1 MKRIPVIALL
11 LLALPLGAFGQ
22 AKGRRTSRVSRSGPA
37 SAATEAE
44 IKKAQREW
52 LDAYLKGDTAEL
64 ARLTSDDFISTGH
77 DAKVSDKEHA
87 MTMLKA
93 GSIALDSID
102 TEDFRV
108 RLYGNTAVVTGS
120 TAYKK
125 GQNVLGQVRYTQVW
139 VRRAPGY
146 WQTVSWHGTAFK
158 ISLADVEGAV
168 ATASGL
174 KYVDTVPGTGESPKP
189 GQQVTVH
196 YTGMLEDGTKFDSS
210 LDRGQPFQ
218 FNIGT
223 GQVIKG
229 WDEGLMT
236 MKVGGKRRLIIPPDL
251 GYGARGAG
259 GGVIPPNA
267 ILIFDVE
274 LLGVN

>member
-22 AKGRRTSRVSRSGPA
+22 AKGRKTSRVNRTGQA
-37 SAATEAE
+37 SATVEAQ

-52 LDAYLKGDTAEL
+52 LDAYLKGDTVEL

-77 DAKVSDKEHA
+77 DGKVSGKEQA
-87 MTMLKA
+87 MAMLEA
-93 GSIALDSID
+93 GNIALDSIE

-108 RLYGNTAVVTGS
+108 RVYGNTAIVTGK

-139 VRRAPGY
+139 VKRAPGY
-146 WQTVSWHGTAFK
+146 WQTVSWHGTSFK

-168 ATASGL
+168 ATPSGL
-174 KYVDTVPGTGESPKP
+174 RYVDTVPGTGESPMT
-189 GQQVTVH
+189 GQRVTVH

-259 GGVIPPNA
+259 GVIPPNA

>member
-22 AKGRRTSRVSRSGPA
+22 AKSRRTSRVNRSGQA
-37 SAATEAE
+37 SAAVEAE
-44 IKKAQREW
+44 IKKAQRQW
-52 LDAYLKGDTAEL
+52 LDAYVKGDTAGL
-64 ARLTSDDFISTGH
+64 AWLTSDDFVSTGH
-77 DAKVSDKEHA
+77 DGKVTGKEQA
-87 MTMLKA
+87 MAMLEA
-93 GSIALDSID
+93 GNLALDSIE

-125 GQNVLGQVRYTQVW
+125 GQNVLGQVKYTQVW

-158 ISLADVEGAV
+158 PSLADVEGAV
-168 ATASGL
+168 ATPSGL
-174 KYVDTVPGTGESPKP
+174 RYVDTAPGTGESPMT
-189 GQQVTVH
+189 GQRVVVH

-259 GGVIPPNA
+259 GVIPPNA